1 MKAEFMLHTDKRFK
15 KPFTISVVLRDDE
28 SEVAGSTDI
37 HGRYTTP
44 SEARAQAVCWV
55 GIQEYEIGWGTT
67 QVSAEPPS
75 ITTVQD

>member
-1 MKAEFMLHTDKRFK
+1 MKAEFTLHTDKRFK
-15 KPFTISVVLRDDE
+15 KPFTILAVLYDDTGD
-28 SEVAGSTDI
+28 VAGSADI
-37 HGRYTTP
+37 HGRFTTP

-67 QVSAEPPS
+67 QGGAEPPQ

>member
-1 MKAEFMLHTDKRFK
+1 MKAEFTLHPDKRFK
-15 KPFTISVVLRDDE
+15 KRFTISAVLRDDQG
-28 SEVAGSTDI
+28 EVFGSTDI
-37 HGRYTTP
+37 HGRYKTP

-67 QVSAEPPS
+67 QVSTEPPQ

>member
-1 MKAEFMLHTDKRFK
+1 MKAEFTLHTDKRFK
-15 KPFTISVVLRDDE
+15 KPFTISVVLWYDAG
-28 SEVAGSTDI
+28 EVAGSAEL
-37 HGRYTTP
+37 HGRYKTP

-67 QVSAEPPS
+67 QVSAEPPQ